1 MFYEFIDYWWLHD
14 ELDKITNP
22 EEYTRKYMIG
32 FLQQIDSAPDLGKH
46 KNESI
51 VL

>member
-1 MFYEFIDYWWLHD
+1 MFYECIDYWWLHD

-32 FLQQIDSAPDLGKH
+32 FLQQIDSALDLG
-46 KNESI
+46 I
-51 VL
+51 